1 MSENSDALRR
11 GYDAFNSG
19 DADTVAALYADDVTW
34 EGPNTQGVP
43 MSGKHEGKDAVMQAL
58 GQIGE
63 MFESFS
69 VSPDEM
75 VEQGDTIVVLSH
87 IEARTKS
94 GNELRSPGVEVWR
107 MSDGKATRVQSLG
120 DTAEMKEALGG

>member
-19 DADTVAALYADDVTW
+19 DAATVAELYSDDVVW
-34 EGPNTQGVP
+34 EGPNSEGVP

-63 MFESFS
+63 LFESFS
-69 VSPDEM
+69 VSPDEL
-75 VEQGDTIVVLSH
+75 VEEGDTIVVLSH
-87 IEARTKS
+87 VTATTKS
-94 GNELRSPGVEVWR
+94 GNEIRSPGVEIWR
-107 MSDGKATRVQSLG
+107 FSGGKVNRVQSLG
-120 DTAEMKEALGG
+120 DTAEMKQAIGG